1 MVAAIGVGVCDRDSF
16 GTEVLLII
24 AILFLICRNSEITIK
39 SLFEKS
45 DSGECPSPST
55 ARHAFQADAKNPPPP
70 MVSALLRPRTGAP
83 RQLRPRA

>member
-1 MVAAIGVGVCDRDSF
+1 MVAAVGVGVCDRDSF

-45 DSGECPSPST
+45 DSGECLSPGT
-55 ARHAFQADAKNPPPP
+55 ARHAFQADAKNPPR